1 MTMPL
6 STDAAQAAEG
16 ASFQAFLDE
25 FATAFVR
32 VSGLEVDSEIEVWLK
47 RVAEFLDGDRCTL
60 AELRPEGL
68 IVTHA
73 WAGPGYEP
81 ARRGQ
86 HSSLPWLAAKIRRGE
101 LFAFSDRDD
110 IPQDAVAERAIA
122 ERMQMKAHASLP
134 LVISATVIGSL
145 HIACM
150 RHSRQWPEA
159 LIQRLRLIATVFGNA
174 LARRNAF
181 HDRLQLGRALE
192 HAGRVA
198 AIGELASSFA
208 HEINQPLAASLT
220 NARTALRLLEA
231 PQSDLGEVRAA
242 LEDIAADNLR
252 AGDIVRELRRFLR
265 RQEPSLVRVEVQELL
280 QAVVRFVS
288 PEARNQGVEV
298 RLDVAEAVPDVLADQ
313 VQVQQVLVNLLLN
326 AFDALAASAPGH
338 RRVLLASAPAP
349 SNRIAISVTDS
360 GPGVPADVRP
370 RLFESFFST
379 KPHGLGIGLAIAQ
392 TIVAAHGSRIEYSD
406 APGGGAVFAF
416 SLESAAD
423 GARGC

>member
-1 MTMPL
+1 
-6 STDAAQAAEG
+6 
-16 ASFQAFLDE
+16 
-25 FATAFVR
+25 
-32 VSGLEVDSEIEVWLK
+32 
-47 RVAEFLDGDRCTL
+47 
-60 AELRPEGL
+60 
-68 IVTHA
+68 
-73 WAGPGYEP
+73 
-81 ARRGQ
+81 
-86 HSSLPWLAAKIRRGE
+86 
-101 LFAFSDRDD
+101 
-110 IPQDAVAERAIA
+110 
-122 ERMQMKAHASLP
+122 
-134 LVISATVIGSL
+134 
-145 HIACM
+145 
-150 RHSRQWPEA
+150 

-174 LARRNAF
+174 LARKNALQ
-181 HDRLQLGRALE
+181 DQLQLGRALE

-198 AIGELASSFA
+198 AIGALASSFA

-231 PQSDLGEVRAA
+231 PHSDLGEVRAA

-349 SNRIAISVTDS
+349 SNRVAISVTDS
-360 GPGVPADVRP
+360 GPGVPAEVRP

-392 TIVAAHGSRIEYSD
+392 TIVAAHGSRIEHSD

-423 GARGC
+423 GARAC